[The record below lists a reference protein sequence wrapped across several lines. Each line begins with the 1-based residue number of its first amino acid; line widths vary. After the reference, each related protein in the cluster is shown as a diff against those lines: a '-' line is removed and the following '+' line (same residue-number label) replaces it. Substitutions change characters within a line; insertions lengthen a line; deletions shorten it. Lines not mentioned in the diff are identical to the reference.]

1 MQIFNKKRWDKI
13 KKYKIQVLVKTL
25 VDQNRAEH
33 GL

>member
-13 KKYKIQVLVKTL
+13 KKYKIQVLVKIL